1 MTIPLFSKDARRS
14 LFIRSRSVPQGR
26 GEEGR
31 REQMSRGFDPYS
43 FEATVALAFRR
54 VRELSGCLKPL
65 LLLPRGFIDQINN
78 SVSLNAVNLQP
89 TAYEVFY
96 ARS

>member
-1 MTIPLFSKDARRS
+1 
-14 LFIRSRSVPQGR
+14 
-26 GEEGR
+26 
-31 REQMSRGFDPYS
+31 MSRGFDPYL

-54 VRELSGCLKPL
+54 VRELSGGLELL
-65 LLLPRGFIDQINN
+65 LLLPPAFIDKVNN

>member
-1 MTIPLFSKDARRS
+1 
-14 LFIRSRSVPQGR
+14 
-26 GEEGR
+26 
-31 REQMSRGFDPYS
+31 MSRGQIPYS